1 MDKFLELA
9 LVNYIRNYDEI
20 SDKIDKCYDTLVGEL
35 RKLLSKDV
43 CDNLEDILGDCQSN
57 AMYLAGLAGMEL
69 AIGVMNG
76 TIEQKIEA

>member
-9 LVNYIRNYDEI
+9 LVNYIRNHDEI
-20 SDKIDKCYDTLVGEL
+20 SDKIDKCYDTLVDEL

-43 CDNLEDILGDCQSN
+43 CDNLEDCQSN